1 MRTRNRIA
9 DQRVISRPYRTPH
22 EGNPC
27 IGLITAVVD
36 KAISDVRSYADLVN
50 GKRMGSDWYL
60 RECRKFAVSGW
71 NWIKSDCPNEPGRL
85 TFVFCCEALD
95 MDPERI
101 RVLLA
106 RLIGPTAVYRL
117 NN

>member
-1 MRTRNRIA
+1 MRTRNGVA
-9 DQRVISRPYRTPH
+9 DQRVVSRPDRSPQA
-22 EGNPC
+22 GVPC
-27 IGLITAVVD
+27 IELLKAVVD
-36 KAISDVRSYADLVN
+36 EAISDIRTYADLVN
-50 GKRMGSDWYL
+50 GKRIGKVSYL
-60 RECRKFAVSGW
+60 RQCRKFAVSGW
-71 NWIKSDCPNEPGRL
+71 NWIKSDSRNEPGRL
-85 TFVFCCEALD
+85 TFVFCCESLD